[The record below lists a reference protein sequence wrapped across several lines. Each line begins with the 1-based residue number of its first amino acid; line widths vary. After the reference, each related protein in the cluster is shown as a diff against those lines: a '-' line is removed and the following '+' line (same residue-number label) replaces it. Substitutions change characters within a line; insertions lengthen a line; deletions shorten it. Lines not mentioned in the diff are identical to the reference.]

1 MLTKPTK
8 KTKTSKIPL
17 SEIRRA
23 LADYIRSEG
32 CDCCRNQPAHDEAE
46 KRLGKLL
53 KVKKYAD
60 GSGYDFHSYSSDKL
74 KTK

>member
-1 MLTKPTK
+1 MLKKPAKNTNVR
-8 KTKTSKIPL
+8 KTPI

-23 LADYIRSEG
+23 LADYIKSEG
-32 CDCCRNQPAHDEAE
+32 CACCRNQPAHNEAE
-46 KRLGKLL
+46 ERLGKLL

-60 GSGYDFHSYSSDKL
+60 GSGYDFYAYSSDKL

>member
-17 SEIRRA
+17 SKIRRA
-23 LADYIRSEG
+23 VADYIRSEG
-32 CDCCRNQPAHDEAE
+32 CSCCQNQPAHDEAG

-60 GSGYDFHSYSSDKL
+60 GSGYDFHAYSSDKL